1 MLTSKQRAAL
11 RAIASNTDTI
21 LQIGKGGIS
30 ENLIA
35 QVDDALKAREIVK
48 IRVLETA
55 FMTPA
60 EAAAELSEETNSEVA
75 QVIGTK
81 FVLYR
86 ANPDIPK
93 EKRIKL

>member
-21 LQIGKGGIS
+21 MQIGKGGIS

-35 QVDDALKAREIVK
+35 QVDNALKAREIVK

-60 EAAAELSEETNSEVA
+60 EAAAELSEATRSEVA

-86 ANPDIPK
+86 ENPDIPK

>member
-11 RAIASNTDTI
+11 RAIAAGIDTI
-21 LQIGKGGIS
+21 LQIGKGGVS
-30 ENLIA
+30 ENLIT
-35 QVDDALKAREIVK
+35 QVDDALRAREIVK

-60 EAAAELSEETNSEVA
+60 EAAAIVSEATGSEVA

-86 ANPDIPK
+86 ENRDIPK
-93 EKRIKL
+93 EKRIKI